1 MANQAPFFTAIWASN
16 SSSSSFRNWEMNTWR
31 LFLESA
37 QKGLYRCVEQFTSQ
51 IHSIRA
57 LDSCASHTVC
67 VWDLQP
73 KTCWDKPVSAAGFEG
88 LKFFV
93 FFLRK
98 DWVIIRGYQLKQQLR
113 ASSFC
118 SSNCSWRKWRSHS
131 SQFITLFCF
140 GTFRKWSWLHP
151 SFSPFKP
158 S

>member
-73 KTCWDKPVSAAGFEG
+73 KTCWDNLSQLQVLKGKSFLFFFKEKTGLLYGVINWNNSWEHQVSAPQIVHGGSEEATAHN
-88 LKFFV
+88 L
-93 FFLRK
+93 
-98 DWVIIRGYQLKQQLR
+98 
-113 ASSFC
+113 
-118 SSNCSWRKWRSHS
+118 
-131 SQFITLFCF
+131 
-140 GTFRKWSWLHP
+140 
-151 SFSPFKP
+151 SPFFALGLLESEAGSTP
-158 S
+158 ASVLLS